1 MFVYFI
7 FYDDYDIHDI
17 DNDHQNVVKLQ
28 ISKSEEILNMKM
40 RRRGGISPPN
50 EVCSLC
56 LEEIVTSKEV
66 TGTAENTNT
75 NTNTNN
81 LLTNRSLFIF
91 RDYSIYNY
99 NNSEYI
105 HTCDCRPSM
114 HSICFIDTFNNKHA
128 CIICSAEIKWRYSSY
143 VKAKAKVLSIM
154 RMFLLHGL
162 YFSINLSIIFYV
174 FIIAFNFASTLM

>member
-17 DNDHQNVVKLQ
+17 DNDHQNVVKLK

-40 RRRGGISPPN
+40 RRRGGISPPK

-66 TGTAENTNT
+66 TGTAEKTN
-75 NTNTNN
+75 NDN

-91 RDYSIYNY
+91 RDFSIYNY

-105 HTCDCRPSM
+105 HTCDCRPAM
-114 HSICFIDTFNNKHA
+114 HSICFIDTFNNKPA
-128 CIICSAEIKWRYSSY
+128 CIICSSEIKWRYSSY
-143 VKAKAKVLSIM
+143 VKAKAKVLSIL
-154 RMFLLHGL
+154 RIYLLHGL

-174 FIIAFNFASTLM
+174 FIIAFNFGSTFM

>member
-17 DNDHQNVVKLQ
+17 ENDHQNVVKLK

-40 RRRGGISPPN
+40 RRSSGLSPPN

-56 LEEIVTSKEV
+56 LEEIATSKEV
-66 TGTAENTNT
+66 TCTAKKKSNDDDNI
-75 NTNTNN
+75 
-81 LLTNRSLFIF
+81 LTNRSLFIF
-91 RDYSIYNY
+91 RDFSFYNY

-105 HTCDCRPSM
+105 HTCDCRPAM

-128 CIICSAEIKWRYSSY
+128 CIICSAEIEWRYSSY
-143 VKAKAKVLSIM
+143 VKAKTKVFSIL
-154 RMFLLHGL
+154 RIYLLHGL

-174 FIIAFNFASTLM
+174 FIIALNFSSSFM